1 MPIQVQEPS
10 ARFVITEVLG
20 KSGELG
26 EQIVFKAVREAFGDR
41 ECLGFCPYPIFSKQ
55 LQMRWEP
62 DILLADRELG
72 LVVIEVKSIRI
83 DQIVAV
89 EGHQWQMERSFYA
102 PSLHPYQQAENQLWA
117 LLGFCDK
124 YPLLKRQVTGR
135 AIIALPF
142 ITRQEWEQRGFDQ
155 LPCCPPI
162 IFADQL
168 KESEL
173 FRQVQ
178 QAATIVRRSEALTSE
193 QWSLLLTVIS
203 GRPNLQSTPPQPPF
217 NRAVVL
223 DYLRQWT
230 SQLDFQQAQIGWQ
243 IPPGPQRIR
252 GIAGSGKTVLLCQK
266 AAYMHWQHPDWDIA
280 LVFFTRSLY
289 GQITD
294 SINHWLRFF
303 SQGELTYNPAT
314 SKLKV
319 LHAWGEAQQPGLY
332 STIRNAHR
340 LKVEIPEPINS
351 SYSPPQKLAWNCK
364 RLLEQ
369 NQGQLQPLFDAL
381 LIDEG
386 QDLVVDGDEF
396 LFEEKQPFYWM
407 AYQALRP
414 VDLEQP
420 EQRRLI
426 WAYDEAQSLD
436 SLVIPQAKAL
446 FGEALTYLVR
456 GYYPGGIKK
465 SETMKRCYRTPAPIL
480 TAAHAIGM
488 GLLRAE
494 GMLSGLT
501 RAEDWRAIG
510 YEVSGS
516 FISGQQVTLH
526 RPSEFSPNPVPQLW
540 LGDVLQF
547 KIYAD
552 RDQELQ
558 ALAQQ
563 IQHTMSQEKLQ
574 PSRQILVVVL
584 GGESA
589 IGLERQVAMH
599 LRSQQIDYYIPSAT
613 KPNAAPEPGNPTP
626 NQFWYDGAVTVSR
639 IHRAKGNEADLVYV
653 VGFDQVAQ
661 DESNI
666 TLRNQLF
673 VALTRS
679 RCWVCLSGV
688 VGESPLYQEMEQV
701 IESGD
706 SFTFTFKRPPQR
718 DVGGESEPLL
728 RPVRRIAALAS
739 SGTD

>member
-1 MPIQVQEPS
+1 MPTQVQES
-10 ARFVITEVLG
+10 KDRFVVTELLG
-20 KSGELG
+20 RSGEFG
-26 EQIVFKAVREAFGDR
+26 EQFVFKAVQKAFGNR
-41 ECLGFCPYPIFSKQ
+41 ECYGFCPYPIFSKQ
-55 LQMRWEP
+55 SQSRWEP

-83 DQIVAV
+83 DEIVAI
-89 EGHQWQMERSFYA
+89 EGHQWQMERSFYT
-102 PSLHPYQQAENQLWA
+102 PSLQPYRQAENQMWT
-117 LLGFCDK
+117 LLGICDK
-124 YPLLKRQVTGR
+124 HPSLNGQVTGR
-135 AIIALPF
+135 VIVALPF
-142 ITRQEWEQRGFDQ
+142 ITHQEWQQRGFDQ

-168 KESEL
+168 KESKL

-178 QAATIVRRSEALTSE
+178 QAATIVRRSEALSSE
-193 QWSLLLTVIS
+193 QWNLLLTAIS
-203 GRPNLQSTPPQPPF
+203 GRPNLQPTGPGPSS
-217 NRAVVL
+217 NRKEIL
-223 DYLRQWT
+223 DHLRRWT
-230 SQLDFQQAQIGWQ
+230 SQLDLQQLQIGWQ

-289 GQITD
+289 GQIID
-294 SINHWLRFF
+294 IISHWLAFF
-303 SQGELTYNPAT
+303 SQGDLTYDPAT
-314 SKLKV
+314 SKLKI
-319 LHAWGEAQQPGLY
+319 LHAWGEQRQPGLY
-332 STIRNAHR
+332 STIRNAHG
-340 LKVEIPEPINS
+340 LSLILNEPINP
-351 SYSPPQKLAWNCK
+351 SYSPPQRLAWNCK
-364 RLLEQ
+364 RLLEET
-369 NQGQLQPLFDAL
+369 QGQLHPPFDAL

-396 LFEEKQPFYWM
+396 LFEGKQPFYWM

-414 VDLEQP
+414 PDPEQAD
-420 EQRRLI
+420 QRRLI

-436 SLVIPQAKAL
+436 TLVIPQAKAL
-446 FGEALTYLVR
+446 FGEALTSLVQ
-456 GYYPGGIKK
+456 GQYPGGIKK
-465 SETMKRCYRTPAPIL
+465 SEIMKRCYRTPAPIL

-488 GLLRAE
+488 GLLRSE

-501 RAEDWRAIG
+501 RAGDWNAIG

-526 RPSEFSPNPVPQLW
+526 RPGEFSPNPVPQLW
-540 LGDVLQF
+540 SSDVLQF

-552 RDQELQ
+552 RTQELQ

-563 IQHTMSQEKLQ
+563 IQHNLTQEGLQ

-584 GGESA
+584 GGEKA
-589 IGLERQVAMH
+589 IELERQVAMY
-599 LRSQQIDYYIPSAT
+599 LRNQQIDYYIPSAT
-613 KPNAAPEPGNPTP
+613 EPNAAPSGRTVP
-626 NQFWYDGAVTVSR
+626 NQFWCEGAVTVSR

-653 VGFDQVAQ
+653 IGFDQVAQ

-673 VALTRS
+673 VSLTRA
-679 RCWVCLSGV
+679 RGWVYLSGV
-688 VGESPLYQEMEQV
+688 VGESPLYQEMQQV

-706 SFTFTFKRPPQR
+706 RFTFTFKRPPQR
-718 DVGGESEPLL
+718 DVGGESEPLP
-728 RPVRRIAALAS
+728 RPVRRSAALAS
-739 SGTD
+739 GT